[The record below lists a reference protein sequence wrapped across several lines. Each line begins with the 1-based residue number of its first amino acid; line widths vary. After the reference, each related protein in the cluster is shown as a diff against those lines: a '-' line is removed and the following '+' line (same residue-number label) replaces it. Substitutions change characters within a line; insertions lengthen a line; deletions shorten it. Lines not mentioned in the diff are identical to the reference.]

1 MIEVIHIASLPS
13 AVGDSSGGGS
23 SAAGQT
29 GKGGVTL
36 VDLSSITQVVVVNSE
51 SDVNSYLRAGWV
63 ILAAGGGHDDDGF
76 PEILTMLGRAGD

>member
-1 MIEVIHIASLPS
+1 M
-13 AVGDSSGGGS
+13 
-23 SAAGQT
+23 
-29 GKGGVTL
+29 
-36 VDLSSITQVVVVNSE
+36 DLSSITQVVVVNSE